1 MAPIRDTIDRVTG
14 RLIAPVTTG
23 QIYWG
28 AVPFVGLQLAMVSA
42 VIAFPAMV
50 LASLDSGSKVDPN
63 KVRFEVPQSAPQEIP
78 QIQFK

>member
-1 MAPIRDTIDRVTG
+1 M
-14 RLIAPVTTG
+14 APVTTG

-28 AVPFVGLQLAMVSA
+28 SVPFVCMQLAMVAA

-50 LASLDSGSKVDPN
+50 LASLDTGSNVDPSKV
-63 KVRFEVPQSAPQEIP
+63 KIEVPQSAPQEIP